1 MAGHR
6 RTVPG
11 KGIDPT
17 TGRRRRV
24 AKPNGEAAVTAHQR
38 RARNTRA
45 LAEQRLAAETDPLR
59 RLDIAVGYV
68 RSAAAKTNP
77 NPDELDQ
84 AVAALMRHGT
94 ILMERRVA

>member
-6 RTVPG
+6 RTLPG
-11 KGIDPT
+11 KGTDPA

-24 AKPNGEAAVTAHQR
+24 ARTDGHTTPTATHR

-45 LAEQRLAAETDPLR
+45 LAEQRLAAEPDPLR

-68 RSAAAKTNP
+68 RSAAAKNTP
-77 NPDELDQ
+77 RTELDQ
-84 AVAALMRHGT
+84 AVSALMHHGHSLMDRRHS
-94 ILMERRVA
+94 

>member
-24 AKPNGEAAVTAHQR
+24 AKPDGEVTPTARQR

-45 LAEQRLAAETDPLR
+45 LAEQRLAVETDPLK
-59 RLDIAVGYV
+59 RLAIAVGYV

-77 NPDELDQ
+77 HHPELDQ
-84 AVAALMRHGT
+84 AVDALMRHGT
-94 ILMERRVA
+94 TIMERRAA